1 MDKILKL
8 ETAGLLPA
16 YETAGS
22 AGIDLP
28 AALDE
33 AMTVEPGQMVKIP
46 TGIRAQIPQG
56 TFGMIVPR
64 SSTGIKRRL
73 MLANTVGIIDSDY
86 RGEILVFLVNMGS
99 EKAVIE
105 PGDRLA
111 QMIIMPYIRA
121 QIVSG
126 DLDQTQRGQGGF
138 GSTGR

>member
-1 MDKILKL
+1 MDKTLKL
-8 ETAGLLPA
+8 QTAGPLPA

-28 AALDE
+28 ADLEQAVH
-33 AMTVEPGQMVKIP
+33 VEPGQMVKIP
-46 TGIRAQIPQG
+46 TGIRAQIPEG

-73 MLANTVGIIDSDY
+73 SLANTVGIIDSDY
-86 RGEILVFLVNMGS
+86 RGEILIFLVNVGS
-99 EKAVIE
+99 EVTVIE

-111 QMIIMPYIRA
+111 QMILLPYVRV
-121 QIVSG
+121 QIVQG
-126 DLDQTQRGQGGF
+126 DLDETCRGSGGF